1 MPVLEWLN
9 IMKKL
14 CGIKETEKCA
24 SGIAAGLLSAGPGK
38 RATVVG
44 LRGDL
49 GSGKTVFTKALAK
62 KLGVTENVLSP
73 TFVIMKT
80 YNLQPTT
87 HNPQFCRFRQIE
99 FYLVVKVNAPSQFGG
114 GGVCLK
120 IEILSRY
127 RLYSLAGRCWFS
139 SRRIRSAASSSTF
152 R

>member
-1 MPVLEWLN
+1 
-9 IMKKL
+9 MKKL

-80 YNLQPTT
+80 YNLQPTP
-87 HNPQFCRFRQIE
+87 HNLKKLIHIDAYR
-99 FYLVVKVNAPSQFGG
+99 LDNAEELRVLGWD
-114 GGVCLK
+114 
-120 IEILSRY
+120 EILAEPKNLIVIEWPERVKKLLPKDA
-127 RLYSLAGRCWFS
+127 RE
-139 SRRIRSAASSSTF
+139 IRF
-152 R
+152 KFVDDKIREIEWE